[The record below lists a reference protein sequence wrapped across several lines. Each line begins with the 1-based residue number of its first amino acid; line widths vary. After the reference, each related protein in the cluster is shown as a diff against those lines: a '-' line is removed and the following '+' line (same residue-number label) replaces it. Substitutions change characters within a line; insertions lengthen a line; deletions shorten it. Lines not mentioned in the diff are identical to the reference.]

1 VEVEAREAILA
12 NVPKP
17 RTENVLALLRFL
29 IEKGKTLDLVQDL
42 KDGADTGSPAKD
54 GSAKTGTSVI
64 LGIIGSLSDEDLL
77 VVAKIMTGEAGKD
90 LTVEDMELGCITE
103 LLAIWMEKV
112 NIARIVKNA
121 SRVVAALR

>member
-1 VEVEAREAILA
+1 MEVEAREAILA

-17 RTENVLALLRFL
+17 RTENVLAILRFL
-29 IEKGKTLDLVQDL
+29 IEKGKTVDLAPAVQPDAN
-42 KDGADTGSPAKD
+42 ADPNAQPAK
-54 GSAKTGTSVI
+54 SGTSVI

-90 LTVEDMELGCITE
+90 LTVEDMELGWMTE

>member
-1 VEVEAREAILA
+1 MEVEAREAILA

-17 RTENVLALLRFL
+17 RTETVLALLRFL
-29 IEKGKTLDLVQDL
+29 IEKGKTVDLVVQPDAN
-42 KDGADTGSPAKD
+42 ADPDKP
-54 GSAKTGTSVI
+54 AKTGTSLI
-64 LGIIGSLSDEDLL
+64 LGIMGSLSDEDLL

-90 LTVEDMELGCITE
+90 LTVEDMELGWMSE

>member
-1 VEVEAREAILA
+1 MEVEAREAILA

-29 IEKGKTLDLVQDL
+29 IEKGKTVDLAPVVQPD
-42 KDGADTGSPAKD
+42 ADPNAPDKP
-54 GSAKTGTSVI
+54 AKTGTSVI

-90 LTVEDMELGCITE
+90 LTVEDMELGWMTE
-103 LLAIWMEKV
+103 LLAIWMERV

-121 SRVVAALR
+121 SRVVAALK